1 MVCHD
6 RIILYIKTVVFKTGS
21 VQIKQKTICH
31 DTRVK
36 RSEIHCSLAQKRISK
51 LMTHQNNI
59 RGYIHE
65 LYGYRI
71 ADPCSYDRTLYLGAD
86 PDRGNCDRRINS
98 VRVYRNY

>member
-36 RSEIHCSLAQKRISK
+36 RSEIHCSLASK
-51 LMTHQNNI
+51 EVLTYDSSKQYKGGN
-59 RGYIHE
+59 IHE
-65 LYGYRI
+65 L
-71 ADPCSYDRTLYLGAD
+71 
-86 PDRGNCDRRINS
+86 
-98 VRVYRNY
+98 